1 MILSEATPQSMGTA
15 CPAYMHHAHR
25 EAATDALSGV
35 AGCTLSSTLPHLP
48 DEEQTGI
55 SSSRPFFQLLL
66 LLLQRQRL
74 R

>member
-1 MILSEATPQSMGTA
+1 MILSGATLLSMGPARPA
-15 CPAYMHHAHR
+15 CMNHAHR

-48 DEEQTGI
+48 DQEQPGI
-55 SSSRPFFQLLL
+55 SSSHPFFQLL